1 MALIVKKDH
10 LDEIINHARKE
21 FPNEACGIL
30 AGKDKKVTKVYKMTN
45 TEKSPMRYFTD
56 SKEHFKIIKAM
67 RSEGLQMVGI
77 YHSHP
82 NVRPYPSSHD
92 VELAFYPDSSYVVVS
107 IINSIPEVRSF
118 RIVNGIV
125 NEEEIKVEH

>member
-1 MALIVKKDH
+1 VALIIKKAH
-10 LDEIINHARKE
+10 LDEMISHARKE

-30 AGKDKKVTKVYKMTN
+30 AGKEKKVSKVYKMTN
-45 TEKSPMRYFTD
+45 TEKNPMRYFMD

-92 VELAFYPDSSYVVVS
+92 VELAFYPDSSYVIVS

-125 NEEEIKVEH
+125 NEEELKLEH

>member
-1 MALIVKKDH
+1 M
-10 LDEIINHARKE
+10 DEIINHARKE